1 MPEQLEV
8 VEHPCLY
15 EPNMKP
21 IVEETNEKLWG
32 AKSEGAPTVVGR
44 GGAVVVVVAGVVV
57 VVLLVVK
64 VVDELVPAGLLV
76 VDVEA
81 ALPEPQEATNNARV
95 TPKIDVDIGFLK
107 RQISSYL

>member
-1 MPEQLEV
+1 M
-8 VEHPCLY
+8 
-15 EPNMKP
+15 
-21 IVEETNEKLWG
+21 WG

-57 VVLLVVK
+57 EVLAAK
-64 VVDELVPAGLLV
+64 VVEEVVPAGLLV

-81 ALPEPQEATNNARV
+81 ALPEPQEATSNERT

-107 RQISSYL
+107 RQISNYL